1 MSEIKSVITA
11 RGLGKIYGG
20 FKAVDDLNL
29 SIKKGEIFGLLG
41 PNGAGKTTIILMLLG
56 LTEPSSGNC
65 RVFGFDPVK
74 KPLDVKK
81 ICGYLPERFGF
92 YENLTAEGN
101 MLYLANL
108 NNISENKAA
117 SLIDEAL
124 TDVGLFKQK
133 QTKVSQFSRGM
144 KQRLGIA
151 QAFFKKPEL
160 LILDEPTQGIDPTG
174 IDEILH
180 FFRKLNRE
188 EGTTILLS
196 SHNMQ
201 QVQETCTTIG
211 IMSKGKL
218 TKTGSTKKLESE
230 GKNWIIDVEANNLTE
245 KIIQK
250 IRAMEFVNQLVR
262 NETGLEVRSAKDIRS
277 TIVEALVSNGASLTK
292 IGLREHTLLEVYRKY
307 SEE

>member
-1 MSEIKSVITA
+1 M
-11 RGLGKIYGG
+11 R
-20 FKAVDDLNL
+20 
-29 SIKKGEIFGLLG
+29 
-41 PNGAGKTTIILMLLG
+41 
-56 LTEPSSGNC
+56 
-65 RVFGFDPVK
+65 
-74 KPLDVKK
+74 
-81 ICGYLPERFGF
+81 
-92 YENLTAEGN
+92 
-101 MLYLANL
+101 YLANL

-133 QTKVSQFSRGM
+133 QTKVNQFSRGM

-211 IMSKGKL
+211 IMSKGKM
-218 TKTGSTKKLESE
+218 TRTGSTKKLESE

-277 TIVEALVSNGASLTK
+277 TIVETLVSNGASLTK